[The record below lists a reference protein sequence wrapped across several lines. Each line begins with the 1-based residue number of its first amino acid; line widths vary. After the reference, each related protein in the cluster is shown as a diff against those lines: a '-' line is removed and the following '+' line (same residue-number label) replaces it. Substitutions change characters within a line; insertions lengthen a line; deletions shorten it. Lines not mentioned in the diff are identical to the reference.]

1 MVPAKTVKETAENSV
16 DIAKTWEGFIA
27 DRSDEKLRNILVEHY
42 LPLVRYHGERVL
54 SKLPKEVEL
63 DDLVSA
69 GIFGLMDSIDAHDTN
84 RGVKFETYCAPR
96 IRGAMYDELRN
107 MD

>member
-69 GIFGLMDSIDAHDTN
+69 GIFGLMDAIDAYDTN
-84 RGVKFETYCAPR
+84 RGEIGRASCRERV
-96 IRGAMYDELRN
+96 
-107 MD
+107 